1 MRDDVPYTQKAR
13 FYTDKLLLTEQAFV
27 QRSFYTH
34 THRSFYAQ
42 KLSRSMAPEFVG
54 PAPKRKKSADK
65 SPSQPWC
72 SHSNTIHNAQLQKT
86 MVSCTQSQH
95 QRTLTQPLRC
105 DLYRLSCKAPKNYA
119 QQHQKLQLQNQID
132 LGAKAKTRVIT
143 EKMFFLRAT
152 KGAKNEK
159 INKMRLPQP
168 QLVKTKLSC
177 ETPLQK
183 NNS

>member
-1 MRDDVPYTQKAR
+1 MRDDVRYTQKAR
-13 FYTDKLLLTEQAFV
+13 FYTDKLLHKKASAQSKLLQRSFLHTEKLLLTEQAFV

-143 EKMFFLRAT
+143 EKMFF
-152 KGAKNEK
+152 
-159 INKMRLPQP
+159 
-168 QLVKTKLSC
+168 
-177 ETPLQK
+177 
-183 NNS
+183 